1 MYLKY
6 LVKKSPVFKSSHLTN
21 RPINN
26 KERICNVIQIFM
38 NYVPLVAIYTCTM
51 YDKLCSI
58 WI

>member
-38 NYVPLVAIYTCTM
+38 NSVPLVAIYIYM
-51 YDKLCSI
+51 HNV
-58 WI
+58 